1 MSKKIYI
8 IVLFIT
14 AVLISISCKFQID
27 TIYILP
33 SEVQGTLE
41 PWQGDIY
48 FLEYEL
54 PKLHK
59 NIFHTISEEE
69 YFQKIEQLK
78 IECADL
84 DIEKQS
90 VKLREFTALIGDAH
104 TSYYSTMTQA
114 FPLNIVILEDGVFVT
129 AALEENR
136 HLVRAING
144 TTTEPARVKLIAIN
158 DTPIF
163 DENNTSSNSTDNI
176 FSIFETILSHE
187 NESNLK
193 NQMSSCLLDPNI
205 LYGAGITSS
214 KDNCTMTF
222 KFPDGSTEDI
232 ELEAKELSNFKE
244 LDWVVYYD
252 DNYPADRSVLP
263 DYIQYQRETYYGRYY
278 DVPENTLYILYNSC
292 SNNPEKSFSDFIME
306 QYSAINI
313 KTIDKVV
320 VDLRNNG
327 GGDSR
332 IIKPLY
338 DLLAN
343 ELSNSELYVITG
355 SKTFSSAL
363 MNAIELSIKYDGT
376 LIGSPTGGKP
386 NHYGEVKH
394 IQLPTGNNISWSTK
408 YFTMIPGDNSDS
420 LDPDILL
427 NISSD
432 DFFALEDPIINK
444 ILSL

>member
-1 MSKKIYI
+1 MSKKFIFSSLI
-8 IVLFIT
+8 LILFIG
-14 AVLISISCKFQID
+14 LNSCNLQPD
-27 TIYILP
+27 TIYHLP
-33 SEVQGTLE
+33 SELQNQLE
-41 PWQGDIY
+41 PWEGDIY

-59 NIFHTISEEE
+59 NVYHSISQED
-69 YFQKIEQLK
+69 YNQKIAQLK
-78 IECADL
+78 IDCVDL
-84 DIEKQS
+84 DIEKQA
-90 VKLREFTALIGDAH
+90 VKLREFTASIGDAH
-104 TSYYSTMTQA
+104 TSYYSTMTHA

-136 HLVRAING
+136 HLVRTNNNN
-144 TTTEPARVKLIAIN
+144 TEPARVQLIAIN
-158 DTPIF
+158 GTPIF
-163 DENNTSSNSTDNI
+163 DESKTSSNSSNNI
-176 FSIFETILSHE
+176 FSIYESILSHE

-214 KDNCTMTF
+214 KDNCIMTF
-222 KFPDGSTEDI
+222 EFPDGSTEDI
-232 ELEAKELSNFKE
+232 ELEAKALNNFRE

-263 DYIQYQRETYYGRYY
+263 DYIQYERETYYGKYY

-292 SNNPEKSFSDFIME
+292 SNNPEQSFSEFISE
-306 QYSAINI
+306 QYSNIGI

-338 DLLAN
+338 NLLDSELAN
-343 ELSNSELYVITG
+343 SDLYVITG

-363 MNAIELSIKYDGT
+363 MNAIELSNKYDGT
-376 LIGSPTGGKP
+376 LIGGPTGGKP

-394 IQLPTGNNISWSTK
+394 IQLPTGNSISWSTK

-420 LDPDILL
+420 LYPDISVD
-427 NISSD
+427 IESA

-444 ILSL
+444 ILNL

>member
-1 MSKKIYI
+1 MSKKFIFSSLI
-8 IVLFIT
+8 LILFIG
-14 AVLISISCKFQID
+14 LNSCNLQPD
-27 TIYILP
+27 TIYHLP
-33 SEVQGTLE
+33 SELQNQLE
-41 PWQGDIY
+41 PWEGDIY

-59 NIFHTISEEE
+59 NVYHSISQEE
-69 YFQKIEQLK
+69 YNQKIAQLK
-78 IECADL
+78 IDCVDL
-84 DIEKQS
+84 DIEKQA
-90 VKLREFTALIGDAH
+90 VKLREFTASIGDAH
-104 TSYYSTMTQA
+104 TSYYSTMTHA

-136 HLVRAING
+136 HLVRTNNNN
-144 TTTEPARVKLIAIN
+144 TEPARVQLIAIN
-158 DTPIF
+158 GTPIF
-163 DENNTSSNSTDNI
+163 DESKTSSNSSNNI
-176 FSIFETILSHE
+176 FSIYESILSHE

-214 KDNCTMTF
+214 KDNCIMTF
-222 KFPDGSTEDI
+222 EFPDGSTEDI
-232 ELEAKELSNFKE
+232 ELEAKALNNFRE

-263 DYIQYQRETYYGRYY
+263 DYIQYERETYYGKYY

-292 SNNPEKSFSDFIME
+292 SNNPEQSFSEFISE
-306 QYSAINI
+306 QYSNIGI

-338 DLLAN
+338 NLLDSELAN
-343 ELSNSELYVITG
+343 SDLYVITG

-363 MNAIELSIKYDGT
+363 MNAIELSNKYDGT
-376 LIGSPTGGKP
+376 LIGGPTGGKP

-394 IQLPTGNNISWSTK
+394 IQLPTGNSISWSTK

-420 LDPDILL
+420 LYPDISVD
-427 NISSD
+427 IESA

-444 ILSL
+444 ILNL